1 MKILLISDLYKII
14 DDNSIP
20 SVLNDFSLAL
30 KEFNHE
36 VAVIRPNFLIN
47 SIIRKHKILKN
58 GKYKINDIEIYNR
71 NFFLPFLT
79 ENKGFIEK
87 FKNFDVIIS
96 HLPSGH
102 IYASLINKYLRLK
115 HVSILHQSDYT
126 VLKDIKYSLY
136 FKNRLK
142 NALKNSTLI
151 GARNKFLKDELN
163 AQFILPSF
171 VKKENIVEFKSFNKD
186 KLNIITLSKLIKRKN
201 IDKIILALANVKF
214 DYNFSIYGDGKE
226 KKYLNSL
233 IKKYRLTDKIKI
245 YPYVEHNL
253 INNIL
258 DKNDVFIL
266 PSENESFGLSYFEAL
281 SRGLIVVASKNTG
294 IDGIIEDNKNGFLT
308 NPNVIEIKNVL
319 EKINSLSHAKK
330 QELSSNSLELIKNY
344 TKEKVIKNYLKTI
357 QNTDF

>member
-30 KEFNHE
+30 KEFNNE

-79 ENKGFIEK
+79 ENKDFIKK

-136 FKNRLK
+136 F
-142 NALKNSTLI
+142 
-151 GARNKFLKDELN
+151 
-163 AQFILPSF
+163 SF
-171 VKKENIVEFKSFNKD
+171 FV
-186 KLNIITLSKLIKRKN
+186 
-201 IDKIILALANVKF
+201 
-214 DYNFSIYGDGKE
+214 
-226 KKYLNSL
+226 
-233 IKKYRLTDKIKI
+233 
-245 YPYVEHNL
+245 
-253 INNIL
+253 
-258 DKNDVFIL
+258 
-266 PSENESFGLSYFEAL
+266 
-281 SRGLIVVASKNTG
+281 
-294 IDGIIEDNKNGFLT
+294 
-308 NPNVIEIKNVL
+308 
-319 EKINSLSHAKK
+319 
-330 QELSSNSLELIKNY
+330 
-344 TKEKVIKNYLKTI
+344 
-357 QNTDF
+357 